1 VYFFFTLLCL
11 KVSLNEYIP
20 NRTWKLV
27 TVGYNQYNHIFGNRV
42 FPCLQYNFLLRRN
55 DAVTNVTINV
65 PIVGKQLVL

>member
-1 VYFFFTLLCL
+1 VFYFFFTLMCL

-65 PIVGKQLVL
+65 PIVGK